1 MGCCS
6 LFWPWGFI
14 CIHFCGVSRLIFAN
28 HFSVNQSHSLQTRSV
43 WGAFLVLLVP
53 HLQRFWIT
61 LFGVSLS
68 VIIIKKD
75 VTHFT
80 SQQKHGL
87 DSNTKTVWMR
97 HVLSVMF
104 GHTFGQSA
112 CFTPLAQQNSL
123 QNGVRFKSKR
133 FEWSCR
139 YFLLQ
144 RHHLFL
150 FVLVIYHSS
159 ASKMDF
165 YFTFRRKQASTCNP
179 DVGFPC
185 CYASI

>member
-1 MGCCS
+1 MWGAVYYFSLEALFVSISCS
-6 LFWPWGFI
+6 VCW
-14 CIHFCGVSRLIFAN
+14 LIFAN

-61 LFGVSLS
+61 LFRFSLS
-68 VIIIKKD
+68 MIIKNKKKKV

-80 SQQKHGL
+80 SQHKHVL

-97 HVLSVMF
+97 HVF
-104 GHTFGQSA
+104 GHTFGQLA
-112 CFTPLAQQNSL
+112 CLTFLAQQNSL
-123 QNGVRFKSKR
+123 QNGVRCKSKG

-139 YFLLQ
+139 YFVPQ
-144 RHHLFL
+144 WHHLFL
-150 FVLVIYHSS
+150 IVLVIYHSN
-159 ASKMDF
+159 AFKVDF